1 MSNKW
6 RKALF
11 GAVVA
16 GTAVAAG
23 ALYYTR
29 KKHASDDFDSED
41 DFEDEDFD
49 LDEDLK
55 PVEREYVSLT
65 PSAPASEESDTD
77 SSEDAEEPSKDVTA
91 EDTAEEL

>member
-6 RKALF
+6 GKALL
-11 GAVVA
+11 GAAVA
-16 GTAVAAG
+16 GTALAVG

-29 KKHASDDFDSED
+29 KKQSADDCDFDFD
-41 DFEDEDFD
+41 DEFEDEDFD

-65 PSAPASEESDTD
+65 PSPAPEASEEA
-77 SSEDAEEPSKDVTA
+77 SEEE
-91 EDTAEEL
+91 TAEEEPVVED